1 MYNESKFH
9 PFPSLDSAIT
19 NRENPSSRRILII
32 TQDIV
37 GPINNGGIGT
47 AYYYAANELARMGH
61 RVSVLYT
68 LNRYTEKNSIDHWIR
83 DYKGRDVTLIPCPDP
98 EVPVFPGIHGMI
110 AGIPYSAYEWL
121 KQHEDEFDI
130 VHGSEWCAN
139 LFYCLLAKKLGL
151 HFGNIQFVV
160 KTSSPHIWNR
170 IGNNDPV
177 NQYSDL
183 PRIFMERQSVEWADH
198 VIGGSHYLLNWMEQN
213 GYQLPEGRC
222 YVQPNIFPPIPDADS
237 KQDPLTHATELV
249 FFGRLERRK
258 GLHLL
263 LDALNRLLRSHA
275 RGEID
280 LAGVSITFL
289 GKCRRVYNAK
299 REISSL
305 LDGTV
310 LKYRIIDD
318 LGQPQAIQY
327 LKDGDG
333 KLAIMPSVIDNSPF
347 GVYELLGYKV
357 PFITSTAGG
366 GKELIHEDD
375 RDRVLFDAH
384 PHAIHQILLRT
395 LKQPLYMPR
404 PDYDMRRNLEIW
416 DLWHRTLPAAA
427 PARPA
432 TSRAD
437 GGALVSICLA
447 HFNRPRELGE
457 ALDSIKALSYRNIE
471 LIIVDDGSTSVEA
484 LSFLE
489 TIQTQDFGFPLQ
501 VHAQPNLYLGASR
514 NLAARHARGEYLL
527 FMDDDNLARSDEL
540 DLMVSAM
547 EHAGADIITAFGD
560 TFWSRE
566 AGNLATAARKRIVYF
581 GADLTSGLFRNPYGD
596 SNCLVRRSAF
606 EKLGGFTEDYKIG
619 RDDQE
624 FFSRA
629 VLNGMKLYVLPEAV
643 YWYRLSRTR
652 MRQSQFSQFAGL
664 QRVSNPY
671 IEVPG
676 LPVEYANILRYSQ
689 GLAAVRLGV
698 VASTMSQLSQ
708 NSRLRK
714 LVQRFPK
721 IYRVLGKLHRMIT

>member
-1 MYNESKFH
+1 MYNEAKFH
-9 PFPSLDSAIT
+9 LFPSLESSIA
-19 NRENPSSRRILII
+19 NRENPVSRRILIV

-61 RVSVLYT
+61 QVSVLYT
-68 LNRYTEKNSIDHWIR
+68 LNRYTENRNIEHWIG
-83 DYKGRDVTLIPCPDP
+83 DYRSRNVTLIPCPEP
-98 EVPVFPGIHGMI
+98 AVPVYPGIHGLV
-110 AGIPYSAYEWL
+110 AGIAYNAYEWL
-121 KQHEDEFDI
+121 KLHADDFDI

-151 HFGNIQFVV
+151 HFHQLQFVI

-177 NQYSDL
+177 SQYSDL
-183 PRIFMERQSVEWADH
+183 PRIFMERKSVEWADH

-213 GYQLPEGRC
+213 GYQLPADRC
-222 YVQPNIFPPIPDADS
+222 YVQPNIFPPIPATAR
-237 KQDPLTHATELV
+237 KQEPLGCATELV

-263 LDALNRLLRSHA
+263 LDALKRLLRSHA
-275 RGEID
+275 LGEVD
-280 LAGVSITFL
+280 LNGISITFL
-289 GKCRRVYNAK
+289 GKSRSVYNAK
-299 REISSL
+299 KDISST
-305 LDGTV
+305 LDGSV
-310 LKYRIIDD
+310 LSYRILDS
-318 LGQPQAIQY
+318 LGQPEAIQY
-327 LKDGDG
+327 LKEGDG
-333 KLAIMPSVIDNSPF
+333 KLAIMPSVMDNSPF
-347 GVYELLGYKV
+347 GVYELLGYRV

-375 RDRVLFDAH
+375 RERVLFAVH
-384 PHAIHQILLRT
+384 PHAIHQKLLQ
-395 LKQPLYMPR
+395 LVHQPLYLPR
-404 PDYDMRRNLEIW
+404 PSFDMQRSLDIW
-416 DLWHRTLPAAA
+416 DQWHRTLPPTAAVA
-427 PARPA
+427 PEQR
-432 TSRAD
+432 RAD
-437 GGALVSICLA
+437 SEALVSICLA
-447 HFNRPRELGE
+447 HYNRPQELKE
-457 ALDSIKALSYRNIE
+457 ALDSIRRLHYRNFE
-471 LIIVDDGSTSVEA
+471 LIIVDDGSTSAEA
-484 LSFLE
+484 LTFLE
-489 TIQTQDFGFPLQ
+489 AIRKEDFGFPLQ
-501 VHAQPNLYLGASR
+501 VHTQPNLYLGASR

-527 FMDDDNLARSDEL
+527 FMDDDNLAKPDEITTL
-540 DLMVSAM
+540 VNAM
-547 EHAGADIITAFGD
+547 EHANADIITSFAD
-560 TFWSRE
+560 TFWSKDIGKLE
-566 AGNLATAARKRIVYF
+566 SAARKRIVYF
-581 GADLTSGLFRNPYGD
+581 GADLTSGMYRNPYGD
-596 SNCLVRRSAF
+596 SNCLVRRSTF

-689 GLAAVRLGV
+689 GLAAIRLGV

-714 LVQRFPK
+714 LVQRFPV
-721 IYRVLGKLHRMIT
+721 IYRTLGKIHRMIA